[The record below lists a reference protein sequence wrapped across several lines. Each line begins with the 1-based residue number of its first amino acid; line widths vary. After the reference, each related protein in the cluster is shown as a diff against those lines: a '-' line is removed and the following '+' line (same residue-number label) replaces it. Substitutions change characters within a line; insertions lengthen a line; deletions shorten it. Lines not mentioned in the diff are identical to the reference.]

1 MPWPWN
7 FGRGDYHTYYHEHP
21 PVTPLDRQEQTF
33 VNMHSNLYRD
43 RSGDVIPSSISAQ
56 LMQNGVAP
64 PWNTANVRENP
75 VLNVPFS
82 AAGTCG
88 TPTGMRHY
96 IPNSGQNYVP
106 INTAAALWHTSQF
119 PPLLPSIQLPRQP
132 IYWHNVA
139 DHDVHRPVT
148 MDRSYALSQLTN
160 EHARR
165 HYQWQE
171 DLTDDHLRYQCDAFN
186 YIQAETSLIR
196 GLENLHFAPGP
207 HFRAIPDHD
216 SVSIPRAQLASRVAR
231 VRRHAAHESSDQVEL
246 GLEAAT
252 LSNVSQLPVV
262 APARPTSRSDFE
274 IAIICALTVEQD
286 AVHALFDHYWDDNG
300 PPYDKYPSD
309 PNAYSC
315 GAIGRHNVVL
325 VHMPGMG
332 KANAAAVAAHCRVS
346 FPNLKL
352 AFIVGV
358 CGALPFTNTAQEIIL
373 GDVIIGDGIVQ
384 YDFGRQY
391 PDQFIRRNTLLDSL
405 GRPGPEIR
413 AHMAKLKTRRGRASL
428 HHAMDTHLRFLQSH
442 SQFKEDYQYPGA
454 EQDVLYKPDSNIVV
468 LRRRLEQIRPR
479 PCVHFGAIASGDT
492 LMRSGTRRDTIA
504 TKEGIVAFEMEGA
517 GVSDNIPHVIIK
529 GVSDYADS
537 HKTKAWQPY
546 AACTAAACMKA
557 FLETWVPTGGV
568 VLTR

>member
-7 FGRGDYHTYYHEHP
+7 FGRGDYHTYHHEHP
-21 PVTPLDRQEQTF
+21 PVTPLERQKQPF
-33 VNMHSNLYRD
+33 VKMLSDLFID
-43 RSGDVIPSSISAQ
+43 RSGGVIPRSIPAQ

-64 PWNTANVRENP
+64 PCKTANVRENH
-75 VLNVPFS
+75 VLNDPLS
-82 AAGTCG
+82 AAGACN

-96 IPNSGQNYVP
+96 ISNGGQDYVP
-106 INTAAALWHTSQF
+106 KNTAAARWHTGQF
-119 PPLLPSIQLPRQP
+119 PPLLPSTQLPRQP
-132 IYWHNVA
+132 IHWHNVA
-139 DHDVHRPVT
+139 SHDVHRPVI

-160 EHARR
+160 EHAGR
-165 HYQWQE
+165 HHQWQE
-171 DLTDDHLRYQCDAFN
+171 DLTDDQLRYQCDAVN
-186 YIQAETSLIR
+186 YSQAESSPNR
-196 GLENLHFAPGP
+196 GLEDLHFAPGP
-207 HFRAIPDHD
+207 HFRAILDHD
-216 SVSIPRAQLASRVAR
+216 TVSIPRAQLASRVAR
-231 VRRHAAHESSDQVEL
+231 VRRHAAHEGSDQVEL

-252 LSNVSQLPVV
+252 LSNVSQLPVI
-262 APARPTSRSDFE
+262 APARPTSRNDFE

-300 PPYDKYPSD
+300 PPYDKYPGD

-352 AFIVGV
+352 ALIVGV

-373 GDVIIGDGIVQ
+373 GDIIIGDGIVQ

-413 AHMAKLKTRRGRASL
+413 AHMARLKTRRGRASL
-428 HHAMDTHLRFLQSH
+428 HHAMDTNLRFLQSH
-442 SQFKEDYQYPGA
+442 PQFKEDYQYPGT

-468 LRRRLEQIRPR
+468 LRRRLEQNRPR

-492 LMRSGTRRDTIA
+492 LMRSGMRRDTIA

-557 FLETWVPTGGV
+557 FLETWVPTGGSC
-568 VLTR
+568 

>member
-1 MPWPWN
+1 MPWPSTN
-7 FGRGDYHTYYHEHP
+7 YGQGDYHTYHHEHSP
-21 PVTPLDRQEQTF
+21 ATPLERQEQPF
-33 VNMHSNLYRD
+33 VNTPSDPYRD
-43 RSGDVIPSSISAQ
+43 WSVGAIPRSVSVQ
-56 LMQNGVAP
+56 LMQNCFAT
-64 PWNTANVRENP
+64 PWNTANISKTT
-75 VLNVPFS
+75 VLDVPFT
-82 AAGTCG
+82 AAGAYG
-88 TPTGMRHY
+88 TPTGLRHY
-96 IPNSGQNYVP
+96 VSNAGLSYLPN
-106 INTAAALWHTSQF
+106 NTAAALWHTGHF
-119 PPLLPSIQLPRQP
+119 PPLPPPTQLSRQP
-132 IYWHNVA
+132 IHWHNA
-139 DHDVHRPVT
+139 AGHEINRPAIT
-148 MDRSYALSQLTN
+148 DRSHAISQITN

-165 HYQWQE
+165 HHLWQE
-171 DLTDDHLRYQCDAFN
+171 DLTDDQLRYQCDAVD
-186 YIQAETSLIR
+186 YVQAEASPNR
-196 GLENLHFAPGP
+196 GPQNLQFAPGP

-231 VRRHAAHESSDQVEL
+231 VRRHAAQESSDQFEL

-252 LSNVSQLPVV
+252 LSNVSQLSVI

-300 PPYDKYPSD
+300 PSYDKHPGD

-325 VHMPGMG
+325 VYMPGMG

-352 AFIVGV
+352 ALIVGV
-358 CGALPFTNTAQEIIL
+358 CGASPFTNTAQEIIL
-373 GDVIIGDGIVQ
+373 GDVIIGDGIIQ

-442 SQFKEDYQYPGA
+442 PQFKEDYQYPGT
-454 EQDVLYKPDSNIVV
+454 EQDVLYKPDCNIVIS
-468 LRRRLEQIRPR
+468 RRRLEQIRPR

-492 LMRSGTRRDTIA
+492 LMGSGMRRDTIA

-537 HKTKAWQPY
+537 RKTKAWQPY
-546 AACTAAACMKA
+546 AAGTAAACMKA
-557 FLETWVPTGGV
+557 FLETWVPTGGSC
-568 VLTR
+568 

>member
-1 MPWPWN
+1 MPWPSTN
-7 FGRGDYHTYYHEHP
+7 YGRGDYHTYHHEHS
-21 PVTPLDRQEQTF
+21 PVTPLQRQEQPF
-33 VNMHSNLYRD
+33 VNMLSDPYRD
-43 RSGDVIPSSISAQ
+43 WSGGAIPRSISVQ
-56 LMQNGVAP
+56 LMQNRVAP
-64 PWNTANVRENP
+64 PWNTANVRGNT
-75 VLNVPFS
+75 VLDIPFT
-82 AAGTCG
+82 AAGAYS
-88 TPTGMRHY
+88 TPTSLRHY
-96 IPNSGQNYVP
+96 ISNAGLSYVP
-106 INTAAALWHTSQF
+106 NNTAATLWYSDQL
-119 PPLLPSIQLPRQP
+119 PPLLSSTQLPRQP
-132 IYWHNVA
+132 IHWHNVA
-139 DHDVHRPVT
+139 GHEDNRPASRN
-148 MDRSYALSQLTN
+148 RSCSISQINN

-165 HYQWQE
+165 HHQWHE
-171 DLTDDHLRYQCDAFN
+171 DLTDDQLRYQCDAVN
-186 YIQAETSLIR
+186 YIQAESSPNR
-196 GLENLHFAPGP
+196 GLENLHFAPDP
-207 HFRAIPDHD
+207 HFRAIPDHG
-216 SVSIPRAQLASRVAR
+216 SVSNPRAQLASHVAR
-231 VRRHAAHESSDQVEL
+231 VRHHAAQEDSDQFEL

-252 LSNVSQLPVV
+252 LSNVSQLPVI
-262 APARPTSRSDFE
+262 APTRPTSRNDFK

-300 PPYDKYPSD
+300 PPYDKHPGD

-332 KANAAAVAAHCRVS
+332 KANAAAVAAHCRAS

-352 AFIVGV
+352 ALLVGV

-373 GDVIIGDGIVQ
+373 GDVIIGDGIIQ

-442 SQFKEDYQYPGA
+442 PQFKEDYQYPGT

-492 LMRSGTRRDTIA
+492 LMRSGTRRDNIA

-557 FLETWVPTGGV
+557 FLEVWVPAGWSC
-568 VLTR
+568 